1 MPEGPSE
8 PAPTACDHFSV
19 KTLVGLIVNTVDS
32 ELSNS
37 GASVAEVLQLREENA
52 RLRSLLITHGIRI
65 PEAAKLACETPQ
77 VSNSAPDARNPGVA
91 TAEQRIAL
99 FRSLFRGRDDVY
111 AIRWENADG
120 RSGYMPKADRDWKS
134 YLSAKDKDR
143 KKVDRLTRKYRSLTD
158 DVVRAHLVGEHTVG
172 LYPLLQDETCW
183 LLAVDFD
190 KKTWQQ
196 DATAFLAACR
206 ELNVPAALERSRS
219 GNGGHVWVFFERAI
233 PATTAR
239 KLGCA
244 IITRTMESRHQLG
257 LDSYDRLFPNQD
269 TMPKGGFG
277 NLIALPLQKV
287 PRANGNSVFVDV
299 QFRPY
304 PDQWEFLAS
313 IKRMSA
319 DAVESVVF
327 EAQKRGDLIGVRIS
341 IAEDEDVDP
350 WMLPPS
356 RTRAER
362 PIPGPFPKQVQLVR
376 SNLIYVEKN
385 GLPSAML
392 NRLLRLAA
400 FQNPEFYKAQAMR
413 LPTFNKPRV
422 IACGEDLANY
432 IALPRGCIA
441 EIVQL
446 LETHHVKAV
455 MRDERFAGHP
465 IDVEFSGQ
473 LRPAQLDAAAMIA
486 EHDEGILCAPTAFG
500 KTALAAWM
508 IAARKVNTLVLVHR
522 QQLLDQWHARL
533 AMFLNL
539 PAKSIGQVGGG
550 KNERSGLVD
559 IAIIQS
565 THDKAG
571 VKDFVA
577 EYGQVIVD
585 ECHHLSAF
593 TFEQVLKQ
601 VKAKYVLGLTA
612 TPERKDGHHPIICM
626 QCGPIRYKLSA
637 RSMTAASPFE
647 HEVIPRLT
655 DFCLPPEQADTAIQE
670 LYAALVDDKTR
681 NELIVGDLLRAVQD
695 GCSPLLLTARTEH
708 LKYFE
713 TALAGKVESVFVLKG
728 GMGKKQRRSIAE
740 AIAAVPEDAP
750 RVILAT
756 GSYIGEGFDDARLDT
771 LFLAMPISWKG
782 TLQQYVGRLHR
793 LHDAKRVVRVYDYV
807 DSNVLMLA
815 RMYARRLKGYSTIGY
830 RICNAPNEVF
840 GSEWQAVGLEKPNA
854 ALLG

>member
-1 MPEGPSE
+1 
-8 PAPTACDHFSV
+8 
-19 KTLVGLIVNTVDS
+19 
-32 ELSNS
+32 
-37 GASVAEVLQLREENA
+37 
-52 RLRSLLITHGIRI
+52 
-65 PEAAKLACETPQ
+65 
-77 VSNSAPDARNPGVA
+77 
-91 TAEQRIAL
+91 
-99 FRSLFRGRDDVY
+99 
-111 AIRWENADG
+111 
-120 RSGYMPKADRDWKS
+120 
-134 YLSAKDKDR
+134 
-143 KKVDRLTRKYRSLTD
+143 
-158 DVVRAHLVGEHTVG
+158 
-172 LYPLLQDETCW
+172 
-183 LLAVDFD
+183 
-190 KKTWQQ
+190 
-196 DATAFLAACR
+196 
-206 ELNVPAALERSRS
+206 
-219 GNGGHVWVFFERAI
+219 
-233 PATTAR
+233 
-239 KLGCA
+239 
-244 IITRTMESRHQLG
+244 
-257 LDSYDRLFPNQD
+257 
-269 TMPKGGFG
+269 
-277 NLIALPLQKV
+277 
-287 PRANGNSVFVDV
+287 
-299 QFRPY
+299 
-304 PDQWEFLAS
+304 
-313 IKRMSA
+313 
-319 DAVESVVF
+319 
-327 EAQKRGDLIGVRIS
+327 
-341 IAEDEDVDP
+341 
-350 WMLPPS
+350 MLPPS
-356 RTRAER
+356 EARAER
-362 PIPGPFPKQVQLVR
+362 EIPGPFPARVQIVR
-376 SNLIYVEKN
+376 SNLVYVGKD
-385 GLPSAML
+385 GLPPAML

-441 EIVQL
+441 DVVQL
-446 LETHHVKAV
+446 LETLHIKVV
-455 MRDERFAGHP
+455 IRDERFAGHP
-465 IDVEFSGQ
+465 IDVKFSGQ

-533 AMFLNL
+533 AMFLSL

-550 KNERSGLVD
+550 KSERNGLVD
-559 IAIIQS
+559 VAIIQS

-593 TFEQVLKQ
+593 TFEQVMKQ

-612 TPERKDGHHPIICM
+612 TPERKDGHHPIIYM

-637 RSMTAASPFE
+637 RSMTAASSFE

-655 DFCLPPEQADTAIQE
+655 DFCLPPEQADTTIQE

-681 NELIVGDLLRAVQD
+681 NELIVSDLLRVIQD

-713 TALAGKVESVFVLKG
+713 MALAGEVENIFVLKG

-740 AIAAVPEDAP
+740 AIAAVPESAP

-815 RMYARRLKGYSTIGY
+815 RMYARRLKGYSSIGY
-830 RICNAPNEVF
+830 RICNTPSDVF
-840 GSEWQAVGLEKPNA
+840 GRVRQATVLERSDAEP
-854 ALLG
+854 LGGHGEI